1 MSQTAKIRVLIV
13 DDEPLVRK
21 KIHGVLRLDA
31 EVEVVGECGNGHE
44 ALARCEANAP
54 DLIFLDVQMP
64 GLDGLAVSRL
74 LKAARAPLIIFVT
87 AYDQYAVQAFQ
98 VRALD
103 YLLKPFDQERLMES
117 LQRAKE
123 QLRSRQQREI
133 GEQVQALLDEL
144 KAKANYSERF
154 VIRASGRIL
163 HLKAGDVDWIEAEGN
178 YVRLHIGKES
188 HLLRET
194 ISNLE
199 PQLDPSQFRRI
210 HRSTMVRLDQIR
222 ELRPC
227 FHGEYQVILRD
238 GTEVTMSR
246 NYREKL
252 PELLGKG
259 AIK

>member
-1 MSQTAKIRVLIV
+1 MSQTAKIRILIV

-21 KIHGVLRLDA
+21 KIHAALRLDS

-44 ALARCEANAP
+44 ALAAVEANAL

-64 GLDGLAVSRL
+64 GLDGLSVSRL
-74 LKAARAPLIIFVT
+74 LKAGRGPLIIFVT
-87 AYDQYAVQAFQ
+87 AYDQYAAQAFQ
-98 VRALD
+98 VHALD
-103 YLLKPFDQERLMES
+103 YLLKPFDQERLMEA
-117 LQRAKE
+117 LHRAKE
-123 QLRSRQQREI
+123 QLRSQRQREI

-144 KAKANYSERF
+144 KTKAKYLDRF

-163 HLKAGDVDWIEAEGN
+163 HLKTGDVDWIEAEGN
-178 YVRLHIGKES
+178 YARLHLGNES

-194 ISNLE
+194 ITRLE

-210 HRSTMVRLDQIR
+210 HRSTIVRLDQIR

-252 PELLGKG
+252 PELLGK
-259 AIK
+259 A